1 MPGLKTLALLAAVIV
16 ALSTIPATGGA
27 EQLPGPGGPLPMEPH
42 FAPLPGLAVG
52 VLVRDAGQVL
62 RAEGRFGPGDA
73 VVFGRDNASYRW
85 VYVPAGPKEA
95 EESVY
100 VLVGQNGERT
110 QRFTGVVLATTST
123 LRAPP
128 GQGGFALVEAEVN
141 GGLGSPPV
149 ESFVATRLRVLDQT
163 PEYPLD
169 TARIVETMVARCR
182 DDLASD
188 DAVKRMFES
197 LVGAAWDAAKGVQKE
212 ILTTRVTW
220 LAREERLRIECLV
233 RVSHGEYRY
242 GRGVA
247 RQDQEADSELDEGIR
262 YGRQVGVT
270 ATLAFE
276 ADKAGRIEP
285 AGETAPEPFTV
296 EIPPPGG
303 TFEPQRPSS
312 PPGRR
317 TGG

>member
-1 MPGLKTLALLAAVIV
+1 
-16 ALSTIPATGGA
+16 
-27 EQLPGPGGPLPMEPH
+27 MEPH
-42 FAPLPGLAVG
+42 FARLPGLAVG

-73 VVFGRDNASYRW
+73 VVFSQDNASYRW
-85 VYVPAGPKEA
+85 VYVPARPGETG
-95 EESVY
+95 ESVY
-100 VLVGQNGERT
+100 VPVGQTGERT

-123 LRAPP
+123 LRALPV
-128 GQGGFALVEAEVN
+128 QEGFALVEAEVN

-149 ESFVATRLRVLDQT
+149 ESFVATRLRVLDRT
-163 PEYPLD
+163 AEYPLD

-182 DDLASD
+182 DALASD
-188 DAVKRMFES
+188 DAVKQMFES
-197 LVGAAWDAAKGVQKE
+197 VVGAASDTAQGVQEE

-233 RVSHGEYRY
+233 RLSHGEYRY
-242 GRGVA
+242 GSGVS
-247 RQDQEADSELDEGIR
+247 RQDQEAGSEADKGIR
-262 YGRQVGVT
+262 YGRQMGVT

-285 AGETAPEPFTV
+285 AGETAPKPFKV
-296 EIPPPGG
+296 DIPPPGR
-303 TFEPQRPSS
+303 TLEPQKPNSR
-312 PPGRR
+312 PGRS